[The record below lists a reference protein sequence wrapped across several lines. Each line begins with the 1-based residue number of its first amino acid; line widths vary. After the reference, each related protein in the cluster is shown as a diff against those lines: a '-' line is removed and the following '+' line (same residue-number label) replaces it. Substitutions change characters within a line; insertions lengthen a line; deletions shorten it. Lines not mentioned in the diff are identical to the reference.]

1 MKMSNAALME
11 HLSNEESKQQLYRIL
26 LEELSAYDYLAE
38 TVAEKQKAIVANDLE
53 KIEQLSG
60 VEQLVVNK
68 ANRLT
73 TERYRA
79 LKQFMRAKN
88 VMGVPVRLSAMIKML
103 NHTERS
109 IWQRLEKRLYEDVEK
124 IKRLNAQNMQL
135 LDTSLRYVKGMI
147 ELFVPKDE
155 HRASLYDNRG
165 QDNAKVAARN
175 MLDCNA

>member
-1 MKMSNAALME
+1 MNNAALFE
-11 HLSNEESKQQLYRIL
+11 TTAPDDSKQQLYQIL

-38 TVAEKQKAIVANDLE
+38 TVAEKQKAIVSNDLE

-60 VEQLVVNK
+60 IEQLVVNK

-79 LKQFMRAKN
+79 LKQFMRSMN
-88 VMGVPVRLSAMIKML
+88 LRGVQVRLSGAIKLM
-103 NHTERS
+103 NGKEREL
-109 IWQRLEKRLYEDVEK
+109 WQRLEKRLYDDVEK
-124 IKRLNAQNMQL
+124 IKRINAQNMQL

-155 HRASLYDNRG
+155 HRASLYDNQG
-165 QDNAKVAARN
+165 QDSAKVAARN

>member
-1 MKMSNAALME
+1 ME
-11 HLSNEESKQQLYRIL
+11 AISSDESKQQLYQVL

-38 TVAEKQKAIVANDLE
+38 TVSAKQKAIVSNDLE

-60 VEQLVVNK
+60 IEQLVVSK

-79 LKQFMRAKN
+79 LKQFMRSMN
-88 VMGVPVRLSAMIKML
+88 MMGVQVRLSGAIKLM
-103 NHTERS
+103 NGKERD
-109 IWQRLEKRLYEDVEK
+109 IWLRLEKRLYEDVEK
-124 IKRLNAQNMQL
+124 IKRINAQNMQL

-147 ELFVPKDE
+147 ALFVPKDE
-155 HRASLYDNRG
+155 HRASLYDNQG
-165 QDNAKVAARN
+165 QDNAKMAARN

>member
-1 MKMSNAALME
+1 ME
-11 HLSNEESKQQLYRIL
+11 NVSNEESKQQLYQIL

-38 TVAEKQKAIVANDLE
+38 TVAEKQKAIVSNDLE

-60 VEQLVVNK
+60 IEQLVVNK

-79 LKQFMRAKN
+79 LKQLMRSMN
-88 VMGVPVRLSAMIKML
+88 MMGVPVRLSGVIQRL
-103 NHTERS
+103 NTKERD
-109 IWQRLEKRLYEDVEK
+109 IWQRLEQRLYDDVEK
-124 IKRLNAQNMQL
+124 IKYINAQNMHL

-155 HRASLYDNRG
+155 HRASLYDNQG
-165 QDNAKVAARN
+165 QDNAKVSARN